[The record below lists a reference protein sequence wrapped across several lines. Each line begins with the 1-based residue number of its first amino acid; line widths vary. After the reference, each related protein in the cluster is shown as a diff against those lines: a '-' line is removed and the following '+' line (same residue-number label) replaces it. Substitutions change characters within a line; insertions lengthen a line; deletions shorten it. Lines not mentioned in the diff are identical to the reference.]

1 MIYKITL
8 TNKKTGRDISRDYDL
23 RSALRAIDFNLELY
37 SMLEALEDN
46 EEKF

>member
-8 TNKKTGRDISRDYDL
+8 TNKKTGQWLDRDYDL
-23 RSALRAIDFNLELY
+23 DRVTDDDIAEIIYDMKNTLDS
-37 SMLEALEDN
+37 N